1 MICSEFVYRSYDDA
15 ILPDEDDIYT
25 IEIEPLWSTKTR
37 RRPLGRR
44 RRAEKAVATGHLHPD
59 SLVGQLQAEA
69 SDLRMGIGMPKAM
82 PAPALPEISDEEL
95 NDMIDTYL
103 GEDSGML
110 SITAAVVAAEM
121 D

>member
-1 MICSEFVYRSYDDA
+1 MQKRRLRLA
-15 ILPDEDDIYT
+15 T
-25 IEIEPLWSTKTR
+25 STPIVSWDSS
-37 RRPLGRR
+37 RPRL
-44 RRAEKAVATGHLHPD
+44 
-59 SLVGQLQAEA
+59 

>member
-1 MICSEFVYRSYDDA
+1 MTMRSY
-15 ILPDEDDIYT
+15 PMRMT
-25 IEIEPLWSTKTR
+25 STR
-37 RRPLGRR
+37 SRSNPFGQPRPVDGHLAGAR
-44 RRAEKAVATGHLHPD
+44 EKAVATGHLHPD

-69 SDLRMGIGMPKAM
+69 SDLRIGIGMPKAM